1 MNKREMKKLVW
12 LEIANSLML
21 KSQKRENT
29 FQQIVNREYE
39 IKSPAALKRLDRAI
53 DSVQQDILNK
63 IK

>member
-21 KSQKRENT
+21 KSPKRDNASE
-29 FQQIVNREYE
+29 QIANRYD
-39 IKSPAALKRLDRAI
+39 IKSPAALKRLERAI